1 MPTLLLQG
9 KSCESTQLPYGAAS
23 GKLSLESSIN
33 LDWHSL
39 CRCAGR
45 QGRGQESVQAGR
57 HIWVSSRRCDST
69 AGPTRDVSTHDP
81 EWDAMSG
88 RAGRGL
94 YQLWHFWQFG
104 VVRGEV
110 K

>member
-45 QGRGQESVQAGR
+45 QGRGQESVQAGIFGYQAGGVTR
-57 HIWVSSRRCDST
+57 PQGRRGMFQPMT
-69 AGPTRDVSTHDP
+69 Q
-81 EWDAMSG
+81 SG
-88 RAGRGL
+88 MR
-94 YQLWHFWQFG
+94 
-104 VVRGEV
+104 
-110 K
+110 